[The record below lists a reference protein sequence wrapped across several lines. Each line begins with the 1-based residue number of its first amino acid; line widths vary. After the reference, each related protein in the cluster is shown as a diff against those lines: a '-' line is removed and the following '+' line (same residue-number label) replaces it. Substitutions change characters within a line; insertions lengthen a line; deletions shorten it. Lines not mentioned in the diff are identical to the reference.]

1 MNEITTTTT
10 TTPGNPPTVGELY
23 GGPTYIPP
31 VAPVAPPAPQR
42 WIRRTITFLLAV
54 GVALTGMLALGSSA
68 NAAEAKPADHTY
80 VTNGEVQ
87 PIHHRQGAVRVKA
100 DCKAGDTPVSVKAA
114 TRYGGH
120 VHTIATGLKLDKGR
134 GWAKVQIG
142 HGFALVRADVTCK
155 VAPHGR

>member
-1 MNEITTTTT
+1 
-10 TTPGNPPTVGELY
+10 
-23 GGPTYIPP
+23 
-31 VAPVAPPAPQR
+31 
-42 WIRRTITFLLAV
+42 
-54 GVALTGMLALGSSA
+54 MLALSSSA

-80 VTNGEVQ
+80 VTIGEVQ

-114 TRYGGH
+114 TPYGRH

-134 GWAKVQIG
+134 RWAKVQIG

-155 VAPHGR
+155 VAPHGRWSPPPPRRSSKPRRSRQAPTRWAPGPA